1 MFYVKQKFRYF
12 CYAMMASTVTY
23 CLIFFFLIA
32 FDCKDEYYTW
42 HFSLTASC
50 IEITTLNVANGA
62 LNLATDVVIMIMPLP
77 LIWHLQ
83 LKRAQKWGLMAIF
96 STGIFVCAS
105 TLVREI
111 IIVKTDKE
119 VDQSW
124 ATVGEITWMTVELN
138 VAIICISLPILSP
151 VYTRIMAAK
160 LNMTS
165 LRNLFSLSGRSRS
178 TLNSNKSKS
187 LDSSNKDTSPYNDSV
202 NLVEISSKPYNTKHS
217 PMPGHYVLTFLDH
230 NPTAWSLVLCIN
242 LTFAAEKHP
251 RSKAIWA
258 EICDNAVSK
267 MYKTNSVVTLIN
279 VSFHISHKGW
289 LATQTLILP
298 LLRQLTESMTSS
310 WLPLLIFD
318 HVWHAGY
325 EPFARMGCDTFLAV
339 SPSRIVMWTCDS
351 DAIDQLFERRNDFEK
366 PVEDMQMLNIHG
378 PTVTGTNGAESR
390 RYRRVTAGAF
400 GSQTYHKVWKESIIA
415 TEKILS
421 NLNLKDDSGIC
432 LTSPLEETTLDIVSR
447 VCFGRDDSLERGTNL
462 ESDDYQDLKTQ
473 KKSQKHQLSY
483 NEAFSTSASHMGSIY
498 LVPRLLLKISPFKIH
513 KRAWKSFKE
522 WQWYMEEMV
531 AARKHNRSTQKVTSD
546 LLDALITAGEQNED
560 RISYQAI
567 LGNIWVFILGGF
579 HTSSNTLHFI
589 LILLAIFPDI
599 QETLQSSLDASLGD
613 RPPSEWTHAADFPK
627 LVESHLGAVIAETI
641 RVFGVLP
648 FIPKTTGPVAQALTL
663 HERTFTVPAN
673 TLILINTSATHRNPK
688 YWPSSS
694 SVPSPDKTKQ
704 RTENPLHPVEI
715 WKPWEN
721 WLDEASRKL
730 KRPDP
735 GTYISFSSGAR
746 ECIGKRFAQVEIS
759 AILARLLKTHSV
771 ELATDGV
778 DNWQNARAQAITQL
792 YDGVG
797 FKMALE
803 LTKSVNVLLVPRS
816 AKKDT

>member
-1 MFYVKQKFRYF
+1 MF
-12 CYAMMASTVTY
+12 
-23 CLIFFFLIA
+23 
-32 FDCKDEYYTW
+32 
-42 HFSLTASC
+42 
-50 IEITTLNVANGA
+50 
-62 LNLATDVVIMIMPLP
+62 LP
-77 LIWHLQ
+77 LLITIQ
-83 LKRAQKWGLMAIF
+83 LLGLWYC
-96 STGIFVCAS
+96 VS
-105 TLVREI
+105 TLHSLRKN
-111 IIVKTDKE
+111 IV
-119 VDQSW
+119 
-124 ATVGEITWMTVELN
+124 
-138 VAIICISLPILSP
+138 
-151 VYTRIMAAK
+151 AAK
-160 LNMTS
+160 Q
-165 LRNLFSLSGRSRS
+165 SG
-178 TLNSNKSKS
+178 LK
-187 LDSSNKDTSPYNDSV
+187 
-202 NLVEISSKPYNTKHS
+202 
-217 PMPGHYVLTFLDH
+217 YVIT
-230 NPTAWSLVLCIN
+230 P
-242 LTFAAEKHP
+242 
-251 RSKAIWA
+251 
-258 EICDNAVSK
+258 
-267 MYKTNSVVTLIN
+267 
-279 VSFHISHKGW
+279 FHISHKGW

-298 LLRQLTESMTSS
+298 LLRKLPESMTSS

-318 HVWHAGY
+318 RVWHAGY
-325 EPFARMGCDTFLAV
+325 EPFALIGCDTFLAV

-415 TEKILS
+415 TEKVLS
-421 NLNLKDDSGIC
+421 NLDLEDNSGIC

-447 VCFGRDDSLERGTNL
+447 VCFGRDESLERDTNV
-462 ESDDYQDLKTQ
+462 ESDEHQDFKTPNE
-473 KKSQKHQLSY
+473 SQKHQLSY

-498 LVPRLLLKISPFKIH
+498 LVPRLLLKFSPFKIH

-531 AARKHNRSTQKVTSD
+531 AARKQNRSTQKVTSD
-546 LLDALITAGEQNED
+546 LLDALITAGEQNEG
-560 RISYQAI
+560 RISHQAI

-599 QETLQSSLDASLGD
+599 QEALQSSLDASLGD
-613 RPPSEWTHAADFPK
+613 RSPSEWTHATDFPK
-627 LVESHLGAVIAETI
+627 LIESHLGAVIAETI

-694 SVPSPDKTKQ
+694 SVPSRDKTKQ
-704 RTENPLHPVEI
+704 RTENPVHPVEI
-715 WKPWEN
+715 WKPWDN

-778 DNWQNARAQAITQL
+778 DNWQIARPQAIDQL
-792 YDGVG
+792 YNGVG

-816 AKKDT
+816 AKKDR